1 MYCHQNI
8 IGGKYNRRY
17 RDRLYIKMMRYPQKK
32 MIETITTWVFYLF
45 QLNNKN
51 DIAARKE
58 TDTGQAR

>member
-1 MYCHQNI
+1 
-8 IGGKYNRRY
+8 
-17 RDRLYIKMMRYPQKK
+17 